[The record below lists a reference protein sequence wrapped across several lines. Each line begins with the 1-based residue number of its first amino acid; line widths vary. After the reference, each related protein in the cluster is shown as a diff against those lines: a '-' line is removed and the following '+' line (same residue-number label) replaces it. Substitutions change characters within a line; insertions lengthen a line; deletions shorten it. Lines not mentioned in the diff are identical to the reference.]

1 MLLVDERIRDIEY
14 KYLIN
19 NLGQNVEKLQL
30 SDDVY
35 EEIIVSYCL
44 YRKCDYDNTIH
55 INIYGGCGI
64 FILCKQ

>member
-14 KYLIN
+14 KYLVN

-35 EEIIVSYCL
+35 EEISGHSDIFYA
-44 YRKCDYDNTIH
+44 KIDNKI
-55 INIYGGCGI
+55 
-64 FILCKQ
+64 